1 MVEMAERALHGVNL
15 TGWLTLEPWV
25 TPELFAESGALDEPA
40 LITALGRKRYR
51 ALVRSHRKSF
61 YDASDFTRIA
71 SRGFNAV
78 RLPVPWYAFGSKGPE
93 CGPYVGCV
101 DYVDLAFDWAE
112 EVGLKV
118 VIMLLAS
125 PGSADAS
132 RVAIDGSVDFHEY
145 RNALVQV
152 VAALSRRYALRDGFF
167 GIEVLG
173 SPVVQR
179 RKFLQ
184 VTEGV
189 QQHTLRNYYRDCYE
203 AVRRVA
209 GNDPIVI
216 LPDAG
221 APEAWRH
228 FMAQSRYENVWL
240 DCSFLSHKNVSLN
253 ASGPSGVRRLV
264 DDSRKLLQKARR
276 SGLPIMV
283 GSWSGALPY
292 ADSLMTPEGRIALE
306 RVYISEQ
313 IAALRE
319 CSAWFFE
326 TWKTSGRLTGWDARV
341 SLATFERRMLD

>member
-1 MVEMAERALHGVNL
+1 M
-15 TGWLTLEPWV
+15 
-25 TPELFAESGALDEPA
+25 LD
-40 LITALGRKRYR
+40 
-51 ALVRSHRKSF
+51 
-61 YDASDFTRIA
+61 
-71 SRGFNAV
+71 
-78 RLPVPWYAFGSKGPE
+78 
-93 CGPYVGCV
+93 
-101 DYVDLAFDWAE
+101 
-112 EVGLKV
+112 
-118 VIMLLAS
+118 AS
-125 PGSADAS
+125 PGHRDFANI
-132 RVAIDGSVDFHEY
+132 AIDGSLDFREY
-145 RNALVQV
+145 KDALLEV
-152 VAALSRRYALRDGFF
+152 VGALARRYASRDGFF
-167 GIEVLG
+167 GMEVLAQ
-173 SPVVQR
+173 PQVQR
-179 RKFLQ
+179 RHWLQ
-184 VTEGV
+184 VTDGIQLPV
-189 QQHTLRNYYRDCYE
+189 LRNYYRDAYQII
-203 AVRRVA
+203 RRVA
-209 GNDPIVI
+209 GEDPVVI

-221 APEAWRH
+221 VPGAWRH